1 MGGHIGDSYVDC
13 PVDKMLKSFSFK
25 KRGSVVMHLF
35 CAGISQLK
43 CSFSHTSAFFN
54 VILACSTWS
63 PILIATML
71 EQMFQ
76 TELWNWNDFRSPN
89 CGMSETITA
98 RARMPVSS
106 CAECPGGTGI
116 GQTN

>member
-1 MGGHIGDSYVDC
+1 
-13 PVDKMLKSFSFK
+13 
-25 KRGSVVMHLF
+25 
-35 CAGISQLK
+35 
-43 CSFSHTSAFFN
+43 
-54 VILACSTWS
+54 
-63 PILIATML
+63 
-71 EQMFQ
+71 MFQ

-116 GQTN
+116 GQTNRVTTCGCPSADRALARKGRALQFGWRRRSCSHWAV